1 MKKMVVC
8 PRCKGR
14 GMIGK
19 IVPNILTGKG
29 AIFADY
35 ECDCCKGEGQV
46 SEKKAES
53 WIKRN
58 TSVGEQVVKHNEQLA
73 ISTMDYVDDYTV

>member
-1 MKKMVVC
+1 
-8 PRCKGR
+8 
-14 GMIGK
+14 MIGK

-35 ECDCCKGEGQV
+35 ECDLCKGQGQV
-46 SEKKAES
+46 SEKKANG

-58 TSVGEQVVKHNEQLA
+58 SPK
-73 ISTMDYVDDYTV
+73 

>member
-1 MKKMVVC
+1 MSELLTSWLQFVTEWGGIMKKMVVC

-58 TSVGEQVVKHNEQLA
+58 TSVGE
-73 ISTMDYVDDYTV
+73 

>member
-1 MKKMVVC
+1 MVKC
-8 PRCKGR
+8 PKCKGR

-35 ECDCCKGEGQV
+35 ECDCCKGKGEV
-46 SEKKAES
+46 TEKKAEN
-53 WIKRN
+53 WIRRN
-58 TSVGEQVVKHNEQLA
+58 TNDTLLSK
-73 ISTMDYVDDYTV
+73 TYTNNGRARKIIKKYCDTQRK

>member
-1 MKKMVVC
+1 MKLKVVC

-35 ECDCCKGEGQV
+35 ECDLCKGQGQV
-46 SEKKAES
+46 SEKKANG

-58 TSVGEQVVKHNEQLA
+58 SPK
-73 ISTMDYVDDYTV
+73 

>member
-19 IVPNILTGKG
+19 IVPNIITGKG

-58 TSVGEQVVKHNEQLA
+58 TSVGE
-73 ISTMDYVDDYTV
+73 

>member
-1 MKKMVVC
+1 MKLNGAKMIVC
-8 PRCKGR
+8 PRCNGR

-46 SEKKAES
+46 SEKKAKS
-53 WIKRN
+53 QRKRYCKN
-58 TSVGEQVVKHNEQLA
+58 GGNRHVRY
-73 ISTMDYVDDYTV
+73 D